1 MKLPLPMLLLLF
13 AICLPSAGAYA
24 AGQTLPGD
32 SVYQLDARLTDQ
44 DGRPLA
50 WRDLRGRPR
59 VVSMFYSHCHLMCP
73 LIIESGKGLQ
83 KSLSE
88 DEYRKLGVAMI
99 SLDPLRDDS
108 AALTAVAQNHR
119 VKMEHWLFL
128 TPVQADVRAIAGI
141 LDIRYRPLEDG
152 SINHTSA
159 WLLLDAEG
167 RIVARSEVTG
177 IQPDPRF
184 LSQVKEL
191 LATHRPTPVQ
201 LP

>member
-1 MKLPLPMLLLLF
+1 MKLLLLLL
-13 AICLPSAGAYA
+13 AICLPLPAASAA
-24 AGQTLPGD
+24 AADLPGD
-32 SVYQLDARLTDQ
+32 SVYQLDAQLTDQ

-83 KSLSE
+83 KSLSA

-99 SLDPLRDDS
+99 SLDPLRDDP

-128 TPVQADVRAIAGI
+128 APAQADVRAIAGI

-159 WLLLDAEG
+159 WLLLDADG
-167 RIVARSEVTG
+167 RIIARSEVTG
-177 IQPDPRF
+177 VQPDPRF
-184 LSQVKEL
+184 LSQVKTL
-191 LATHRPTPVQ
+191 LAAHPPTPVQ
-201 LP
+201 HP